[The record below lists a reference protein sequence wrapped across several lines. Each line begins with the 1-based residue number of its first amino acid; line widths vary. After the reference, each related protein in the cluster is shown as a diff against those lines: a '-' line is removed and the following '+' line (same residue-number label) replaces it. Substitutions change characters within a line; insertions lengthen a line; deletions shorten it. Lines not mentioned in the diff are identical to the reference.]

1 MTESIYRALVN
12 YSLPK
17 MSLFFYVLFHTRIAA
32 TSIIYV
38 IQILVPY
45 SIQGRRAL
53 IFQISQILNCKNI
66 SITCIPIHR
75 AQYGDYRCMETI
87 KSIFYVHCIIQSSII
102 KKTVCMQ
109 RNCFISYVTY
119 QKGAFKDAI
128 VSAELEPAIMTY
140 PFYLISV
147 FYSLYLCLNV
157 GIGRFTCAFEN
168 QIVTT
173 HYNCACF
180 LRANCRLL
188 LLSTVL
194 SR

>member
-1 MTESIYRALVN
+1 MEIYRSV
-12 YSLPK
+12 
-17 MSLFFYVLFHTRIAA
+17 
-32 TSIIYV
+32 
-38 IQILVPY
+38 
-45 SIQGRRAL
+45 
-53 IFQISQILNCKNI
+53 
-66 SITCIPIHR
+66 
-75 AQYGDYRCMETI
+75 ETI

-147 FYSLYLCLNV
+147 FYSLYVCLNV

-168 QIVTT
+168 QIATT

-180 LRANCRLL
+180 LRANCRLP
-188 LLSTVL
+188 LLSTVYCPFEYRGYL
-194 SR
+194 YLILNISNLKVIRIIMIMVNVFYELRGQLLLGYDNRQ